1 MHREANGEHTV
12 DRSAYGGERSCA
24 SVSPFVS
31 VSLSPLYPERS
42 FLTACCDP
50 RVSRPPS
57 VRIAILLARCKSSEQ
72 FVLSPVIRAPLHR
85 AVRNAAASANG
96 VGKRARLGGSLNLVD
111 FVHRRVAL
119 RRRSII

>member
-1 MHREANGEHTV
+1 MCLCFPVCLR
-12 DRSAYGGERSCA
+12 
-24 SVSPFVS
+24 
-31 VSLSPLYPERS
+31 VSLSSLSGALVSHCLLRS
-42 FLTACCDP
+42 PGFSSLPA
-50 RVSRPPS
+50 
-57 VRIAILLARCKSSEQ
+57 RIAIPLARCKSSEQ